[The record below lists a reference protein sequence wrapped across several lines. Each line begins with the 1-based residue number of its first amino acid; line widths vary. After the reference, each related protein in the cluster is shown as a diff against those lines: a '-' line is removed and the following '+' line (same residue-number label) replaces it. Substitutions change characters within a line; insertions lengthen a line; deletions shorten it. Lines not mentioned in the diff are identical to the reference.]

1 MRILITGGAGCLG
14 SNLVEHWL
22 PRGHEIAV
30 IDNFATGAREVVSSG
45 IDRLTVVEGSIADR
59 LLVDRVFADFRP
71 THVVHAAA
79 AYQDPDN
86 WSEDVATN
94 VTGSIHV
101 VEAASK
107 RNVRRL
113 INLQTA
119 LCYGNPQIIPIPL
132 DHPCR
137 PVASYGISKT
147 AGESYV
153 GLSGLPFVSLR
164 LASVIGPRLAI
175 GAIPTFYTRLK
186 AGKPV
191 FCTTAVRD
199 FLDMTD
205 FLDFMD
211 LAMEEGAPSGIYNLG
226 PGIGHSI
233 TDVLA
238 AVAKALSVPLPSSID
253 LRPVGAD
260 DIETVV
266 LDPARTEH
274 DFGWR
279 HRIDFEESIARMV
292 RWYDEFG
299 VSAIHSHLKAPLALG
314 EHAR

>member
-14 SNLVEHWL
+14 SNLIEHWL
-22 PRGHEIAV
+22 PRGHAIAV
-30 IDNFATGAREVVSSG
+30 VDNFATGAREVVPSG
-45 IDRLTVVEGSIADR
+45 IERLTVVERSIAD
-59 LLVDRVFADFRP
+59 LGLVERVCADFRP

-79 AYQDPDN
+79 AYKDPDD
-86 WSEDVATN
+86 WREDVATN
-94 VTGSIHV
+94 VTGSIHL
-101 VEAASK
+101 VEAARK
-107 RNVRRL
+107 AGVRRF
-113 INLQTA
+113 INFQTA
-119 LCYGNPQIIPIPL
+119 LCYGNPQTIPIPL

-153 GLSGLPFVSLR
+153 ALSGLSFVSLR

-186 AGKPV
+186 TGKSV

-199 FLDMTD
+199 FLDMSD

-211 LAMEEGAPSGIYNLG
+211 IAMEEGAPTGIYNLG
-226 PGIGHSI
+226 PGTGHSI
-233 TDVLA
+233 KDVLV
-238 AVAKALSVPLPSSID
+238 AVANAINVPIPSPID
-253 LRPVGAD
+253 VRPVGAD
-260 DIETVV
+260 DVETVV
-266 LDPARTEH
+266 LDPEKTQR

-279 HRIDFEESIARMV
+279 HKIGFEDAIARMV

-299 VSAIHSHLKAPLALG
+299 VSAIHSHLKAPAG
-314 EHAR
+314 STR